1 MELRR
6 ARAEMGEPERDDQ
19 RALLQLR
26 QLKGS
31 SLATVTVVPTAVDR
45 CLTGGRRGQEVV
57 GSAQVGEFQ
66 QSSSCNQ
73 RLIAT
78 PVLESKSQIRL
89 PQQVLG
95 SLNQFTKVNAAIL

>member
-1 MELRR
+1 
-6 ARAEMGEPERDDQ
+6 MGEPERDDQ

-73 RLIAT
+73 RWIAT
-78 PVLESKSQIRL
+78 PVLGK
-89 PQQVLG
+89 
-95 SLNQFTKVNAAIL
+95 